1 MQVRDRK
8 KKRNK
13 AFRLAEG
20 VMLYTA
26 VKQHGKPLDSTN
38 STWVASDRS
47 FATVRGLDALVD
59 AEDDVAA
66 AAAREGAALEVRA
79 AFAACAARGCCS
91 MTGTLMSRPP
101 PLGCARC
108 RCERVRSHG
117 VAAALAPAPAHMC
130 VRVCMSHRETQR
142 ERETERQRER
152 ETHTHTHTHRETTP
166 KGAGTHKHTQIH
178 RYTCMTRRD
187 KKWPSNQRGLP
198 RTDGKAC
205 LLLFFPPGLLLLL
218 LLQLAGN
225 LGLVLL

>member
-1 MQVRDRK
+1 
-8 KKRNK
+8 
-13 AFRLAEG
+13 
-20 VMLYTA
+20 MLYTA

-152 ETHTHTHTHRETTP
+152 ETHTHTHTQRNNTKRRRHTQAHTD
-166 KGAGTHKHTQIH
+166 TQIH
-178 RYTCMTRRD
+178 MHDKTRQEVAKQSKGAATYRR
-187 KKWPSNQRGLP
+187 QGLP
-198 RTDGKAC
+198 PP
-205 LLLFFPPGLLLLL
+205 LFSTGIAAPAPAAAGGQSRPGPSLRNRL
-218 LLQLAGN
+218 
-225 LGLVLL
+225 